1 MNFNVK
7 KSLNDKQLC
16 WLVFLILSIYMSITH
31 FPKVETNFS
40 SLLGDN
46 FAISTFFGKNEKS
59 VHALVEGDDFEQALQ
74 NSEKFYE
81 TLDLDKFSVVRFKFE
96 NQEEIMEKIK
106 PHRYGLLSP
115 ADRKMLLDGDFDQI
129 RKNAV
134 KKFKNSKEKSS
145 IDFEKDPFYLFDN
158 YKQNLVNPNQIW
170 QMKEGCLTTEYE
182 GKSYI
187 LIILRLK
194 NVDMTT
200 INYLR
205 EKAKIGHISLSGT
218 PFQDAEITEIY
229 KKQIKIISIVS
240 SLILMFLSLYL
251 FGHIKYLILILSNVV
266 SAFFVGGFSL
276 LLFSKL
282 HMVTFVFATLLIV
295 LSALYPFYYLSTS
308 ENQRSQLIKNM
319 FKTFCGTILC
329 FVPLLFIGMPVLK
342 QIATF
347 TMTALA
353 TVFLNTIIFCSD
365 IKIQKPAKVFRLPKF
380 SRWVLLIPILFIS
393 SLFVK
398 PAVFSTDTNVLYRQN
413 KEDVQAEEL
422 FTKVSQ
428 IQENKFLVITA
439 DYVDQILSVEE
450 QIKDKTKDY
459 YSLSTIVPSKIRQK
473 ENVELVKELFEKQ
486 LPLLKKNLKI
496 KTEVE
501 NPISYPLM
509 AGEVWEF
516 VDDFIYLNDGK
527 FHSVTQVP
535 DEIPYSIYPNKL
547 MQKIIDVYK
556 TKTYKVLAISFVCLL
571 GVLSFLY
578 RKKVLLYIFPSILS
592 LGCLITILSWMNI
605 QITFLHLLS
614 FFIVIGVGIDYSI
627 MNLSHGSTKAELC
640 AFLSNLVCLV
650 MFSFVDFQ
658 LISSIGFSLGIGL
671 LLSFVFS
678 LMQYKKKVI

>member
-1 MNFNVK
+1 
-7 KSLNDKQLC
+7 
-16 WLVFLILSIYMSITH
+16 MSITH

-59 VHALVEGDDFEQALQ
+59 VHALVVGDDFEQALQ

-115 ADRKMLLDGDFDQI
+115 TDRKMLLDGDFDQI

-218 PFQDAEITEIY
+218 PFQNAEITEIY

-319 FKTFCGTILC
+319 LKTFCGTILC

-353 TVFLNTIIFCSD
+353 TVFLNTVIFCSD
-365 IKIQKPAKVFRLPKF
+365 IKIQKPSKVFRLPKF
-380 SRWVLLIPILFIS
+380 SRWFLLIPILFIF

-578 RKKVLLYIFPSILS
+578 CKKVLLYIFPSILS